1 MTTKKRKRD
10 RRKQEPLVLRLYRAA
25 KKFSDGCRDNFGSE
39 AADNGIYVNHIDWKA
54 KDALD
59 KVLAEIETQNAPV
72 SGAASAS
79 APVGCSAVRSSERK
93 EQP

>member
-59 KVLAEIETQNAPV
+59 KVLAEIETQNSEAHGRSPV
-72 SGAASAS
+72 K
-79 APVGCSAVRSSERK
+79 PLVGNYGGE
-93 EQP
+93 E

>member
-59 KVLAEIETQNAPV
+59 KVLAEIETQND
-72 SGAASAS
+72 
-79 APVGCSAVRSSERK
+79 RLDRQK
-93 EQP
+93 EA